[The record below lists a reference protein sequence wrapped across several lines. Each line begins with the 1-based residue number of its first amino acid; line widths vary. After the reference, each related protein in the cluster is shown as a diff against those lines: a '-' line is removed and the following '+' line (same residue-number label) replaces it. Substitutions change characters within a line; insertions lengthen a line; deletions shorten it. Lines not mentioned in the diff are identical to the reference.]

1 MPESRQILCFPL
13 DFTSFNQSVFGFKRT
28 LQIFSII
35 SPIKLKADMQD
46 PDAFD
51 LGGFE
56 FSASSHNAKKG
67 GFTSKLATKT
77 GTTISGVI
85 YADGVVLGADTR
97 STNGETVADKNCE
110 KIHYIA
116 PNIYCCGAGTAADT
130 EAVTGMVSSALFLHR
145 KSTLRESRVV
155 SAQSILK
162 SHLFKYQ
169 GHVGAA
175 LVLGGF
181 DIHGPQL
188 FTVYPHG
195 SSDCLPYATMGSGSL
210 AAMSIFESDYKDGMS
225 EDEAKLLVARS
236 IRAGIFNDLGSGS
249 NIDLCVLSRA
259 STKYLRNFE
268 IPQERTYIRAEG
280 YKFKTGT
287 TVINKRNFQTATS
300 TTTEPKKIL

>member
-1 MPESRQILCFPL
+1 MEKLW
-13 DFTSFNQSVFGFKRT
+13 
-28 LQIFSII
+28 
-35 SPIKLKADMQD
+35 PIKTVRKSITLHRIFTVVVPALLRTRKLLQVCTYIFFHVPLIFNLK
-46 PDAFD
+46 
-51 LGGFE
+51 
-56 FSASSHNAKKG
+56 
-67 GFTSKLATKT
+67 
-77 GTTISGVI
+77 
-85 YADGVVLGADTR
+85 
-97 STNGETVADKNCE
+97 
-110 KIHYIA
+110 
-116 PNIYCCGAGTAADT
+116 
-130 EAVTGMVSSALFLHR
+130 GMVSSALFLHR

-188 FTVYPHG
+188 FTIFPHG

-210 AAMSIFESDYKDGMS
+210 AAMSIFESDYKDHMS

-259 STKYLRNFE
+259 GTKYFRNFE
-268 IPQERTYIRAEG
+268 IPQERAYTRAEG
-280 YKFKTGT
+280 YTFENGT
-287 TVINKRNFQTATS
+287 TSLNKRNFQTATS
-300 TTTEPKKIL
+300 TTAESENAL

>member
-1 MPESRQILCFPL
+1 
-13 DFTSFNQSVFGFKRT
+13 
-28 LQIFSII
+28 
-35 SPIKLKADMQD
+35 MQD
-46 PDAFD
+46 RVEFD

-56 FSASSHNAKKG
+56 FNSSINDVKKG
-67 GFTSKLATKT
+67 ALTSKLATKT

-85 YADGVVLGADTR
+85 YSDGVVLGADTR

-155 SAQSILK
+155 SAQNIMK

-188 FTVYPHG
+188 FTIYPHG
-195 SSDCLPYATMGSGSL
+195 SSDCLQYATMGSGSL

-236 IRAGIFNDLGSGS
+236 IRAGIYNDLGSGS

-259 STKYLRNFE
+259 GTKYLRNFE
-268 IPQERTYIRAEG
+268 IPQERTYIREQG
-280 YKFKTGT
+280 YTFKNGT
-287 TVINKRNFQTATS
+287 TILNKRNFQTATS
-300 TTTEPKKIL
+300 ATMESKKK